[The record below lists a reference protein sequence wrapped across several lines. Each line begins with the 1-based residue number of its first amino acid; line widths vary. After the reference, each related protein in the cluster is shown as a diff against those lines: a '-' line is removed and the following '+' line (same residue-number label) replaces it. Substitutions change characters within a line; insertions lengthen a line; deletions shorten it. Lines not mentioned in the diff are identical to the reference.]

1 MAPVL
6 TTALLEV
13 TVTVSLCIFLYVEFK
28 HAVHASHFYPAIVPE
43 FLSFHISVKR
53 TLQSS
58 VQLAYDIGSR
68 KYVTRCTCV
77 LPVFMVTSRKA
88 THDYVPSFCTF
99 TGLQFTNLFLLSFSF
114 YSMSLEEITAINSS
128 AFG

>member
-13 TVTVSLCIFLYVEFK
+13 TVTVSLCIFVYVEFK
-28 HAVHASHFYPAIVPE
+28 HAVHAYHFYPAIVPE
-43 FLSFHISVKR
+43 FLSLNISVKR

-68 KYVTRCTCV
+68 KHVTWCTCV
-77 LPVFMVTSRKA
+77 LPVFNGDVRQLMIM
-88 THDYVPSFCTF
+88 CC
-99 TGLQFTNLFLLSFSF
+99 LFLYIYRFTIHQFNCFSH
-114 YSMSLEEITAINSS
+114 SIQ
-128 AFG
+128 